1 MCYKNFI
8 IYSLL
13 SLGLAANAQE
23 LVILH
28 TNDTHSQL
36 DPTDQNRGGILRRKV
51 IVDSVREAQ
60 PNVLLIDAGD
70 AVQGTL
76 YFTLFEGEA
85 ERRMMNNLGYDIQ
98 ILGNHE
104 FDNGTESLANQWKEL
119 TAEKL
124 STNYD
129 LTDTPLEGIF
139 KPYAIK
145 EYDGRKVGIIAI
157 NLEPKGMIDDAK
169 SVNVKYLD
177 GIEAANAMAWY
188 LKNILHTDL
197 IVAVTHVGYNDSTP
211 PTPSDVDI
219 AHASKNIDIIIGG
232 HSHTVV
238 DPATP
243 AVTPCRI
250 PNAVGDSLLVAQTG
264 GRGENI
270 GEITV
275 NLTDNSSVYR
285 LIPVDKRLD
294 NRIDPEAAAILSSYR
309 TKVDSLKHVKIG
321 RMAQELPAGSTEL
334 LNWVA
339 DVMLDMGQRMVDE
352 PLDLAI
358 VNKGGIRRGLPAGD
372 ITKELIMT
380 MLPFDNHLNVLEIK
394 GNDLAEA
401 FEVMERRGGDGISKG
416 FDWRNVD
423 PDHVYR
429 LLTIDYLAHGG
440 DYMESLKNGEI
451 IYISPKRL
459 DETMIE
465 FLENSPKKPIK
476 YTDNIPRMQ

>member
-1 MCYKNFI
+1 MRFK
-8 IYSLL
+8 SLIL
-13 SLGLAANAQE
+13 YTLMSFGLMGNAQK

-36 DPTDQNRGGILRRKV
+36 DPTDNDKGGILRRKV
-51 IVDSVREAQ
+51 LIDSVRAVQ
-60 PNVLLIDAGD
+60 PNVLLVDAGD

-85 ERRMMNNLGYDIQ
+85 ERMMMNNLGYDIQ

-104 FDNGTESLANQWKEL
+104 FDNGTESLAKQWKEL
-119 TAEKL
+119 TAEKI

-129 LTDTPLEGIF
+129 LRDTPLEGIF
-139 KPYAIK
+139 KPYTIK
-145 EYDGRKVGIIAI
+145 EYDGKKVGILAV

-169 SVNVKYLD
+169 AVNVKYLD
-177 GIEAANAMAWY
+177 GIDAANAMAWY
-188 LKNILHTDL
+188 LKNILYADMV
-197 IVAVTHVGYNDSTP
+197 IAVTHIGYSDSTP

-232 HSHTVV
+232 HSHTEV
-238 DPATP
+238 DPKNPEKTP
-243 AVTPCRI
+243 YRI
-250 PNAVGDSLLVAQTG
+250 ANANGDTVLVAQTG
-264 GRGENI
+264 GRGENL
-270 GEITV
+270 GEITFDF
-275 NLTDNSSVYR
+275 DNNKSSYR
-285 LIPVDKRLD
+285 LIPVNKRLD
-294 NRIDPEAAAILSSYR
+294 NRIDAEAASILASYR
-309 TKVDSLKHVKIG
+309 TKVDSLKKVKIG

-339 DVMLDMGQRMVDE
+339 DVMLSMGQKMIDE
-352 PLDLAI
+352 PIDLAI

-394 GNDLAEA
+394 GSDLIDA
-401 FEVMERRGGDGISKG
+401 FKVMKKRGGDGISKG
-416 FDWRNVD
+416 FDWENTD

-440 DYMESLKNGEI
+440 DYMESLKNGKI
-451 IYISPKRL
+451 TYISPKRL

-465 FLENSPKKPIK
+465 YLENYSKKPIK
-476 YTDNIPRMQ
+476 YTDNTPRM